1 MPSTT
6 KQAKTNANEAV
17 QSTPITRA
25 HGRPTQSNYETLKSD
40 TSALASKVEDITYAW
55 SKPVIDNYGLLGN
68 ILSVN
73 KYSEL
78 TGISTYAIPAEP
90 ALYDPSIN
98 NVMPTHKHKCK
109 EEDWDLIRTTWFIRK
124 GFL

>member
-1 MPSTT
+1 M
-6 KQAKTNANEAV
+6 
-17 QSTPITRA
+17 
-25 HGRPTQSNYETLKSD
+25 QSNYETLKFD
-40 TSALASKVEDITYAW
+40 ASALASKVEDITYAW
-55 SKPVIDNYGLLGN
+55 SKSATDGYGLLGN
-68 ILSVN
+68 ILSDDYYY
-73 KYSEL
+73 KL

-98 NVMPTHKHKCK
+98 NRTPTHECKCK